1 MSSWSHAAWPPSGTL
16 DLVGKRVGVVK
27 ADVERLLRAVQRAN
41 DFVRAQPKRAE
52 AIFVS
57 KLGADPAFASWS
69 MQRVH
74 AILALDEALLRSL
87 QSQANWAVREGYVAG
102 KKQPDFRAP

>member
-1 MSSWSHAAWPPSGTL
+1 
-16 DLVGKRVGVVK
+16 
-27 ADVERLLRAVQRAN
+27 VQRAN

-102 KKQPDFRAP
+102 KKQPDFRATTRAAPLRAVLPNAVGLPR